1 MLVDYFF
8 LLILHPHSQSICCG
22 VFLFW
27 KREKIFETMK
37 KKAYLEPCVSVEQA
51 DMIEILTG
59 TVTNVGGNGG
69 IGYGGGGSGPA
80 HAPQAGDLCDED
92 DEMED
97 VEVNSMV
104 NVSEHVRQSKLYK
117 AWED

>member
-1 MLVDYFF
+1 
-8 LLILHPHSQSICCG
+8 
-22 VFLFW
+22 
-27 KREKIFETMK
+27 MK

-80 HAPQAGDLCDED
+80 HAPQASDLADED